1 MSKKSLSAVKAKS
14 EELKIPYENLLS
26 AFVIEEAVMAF
37 CGSDEAENFRLKNNN
52 ILSLEYYRR
61 KAPTRLEYMV
71 LSEEE
76 LTVRNVI
83 HRMSKIFQNE
93 KKAELWWKYR
103 VEKEDEGICVYLSAK
118 IEELQIP
125 VFGLFGAC
133 STSGEALALAAMTV
147 AAGYGD
153 LVLAAT
159 SSHFGSAEKEFRFP
173 LGYANQ
179 RPLSSTWT
187 VTGSGAFLVGKKK
200 SRVRISGVTIGKI
213 VDYGLKD
220 SQNMGAC
227 MAPAACDTILQN
239 LMDFGRGEKDYDRII
254 TGDLGYVGQ
263 SILFDLLRKK
273 GLDIKENH
281 MDCGMTI
288 FDQQTQHT
296 NSGGSGCGCAAIT
309 LAAYIMPQLISGEW
323 KRILFVPTG
332 ALMSTVSFNEG
343 ESVPGIAHGIVLEH
357 C

>member
-125 VFGLFGAC
+125 VQ
-133 STSGEALALAAMTV
+133 
-147 AAGYGD
+147 
-153 LVLAAT
+153 LVLEQ
-159 SSHFGSAEKEFRFP
+159 EKEEPSEPSHEELHPFLEEDRSVEYLHYPMEGILAEHFIRIMRDMELINDIGSYYILYELLSKEMNSSRKVTEQIESLAKEQKIPLKKERFEMFE
-173 LGYANQ
+173 GYQ
-179 RPLSSTWT
+179 SS
-187 VTGSGAFLVGKKK
+187 SYMKKK
-200 SRVRISGVTIGKI
+200 WKS
-213 VDYGLKD
+213 YLKKEKKKTPSFEEVMKVMIAYYRPIWD
-220 SQNMGAC
+220 SLAEGNYYLGDWM
-227 MAPAACDTILQN
+227 PE
-239 LMDFGRGEKDYDRII
+239 LMRY
-254 TGDLGYVGQ
+254 
-263 SILFDLLRKK
+263 
-273 GLDIKENH
+273 LD
-281 MDCGMTI
+281 
-288 FDQQTQHT
+288 
-296 NSGGSGCGCAAIT
+296 
-309 LAAYIMPQLISGEW
+309 
-323 KRILFVPTG
+323 
-332 ALMSTVSFNEG
+332 
-343 ESVPGIAHGIVLEH
+343 
-357 C
+357 

>member
-125 VFGLFGAC
+125 VQ
-133 STSGEALALAAMTV
+133 
-147 AAGYGD
+147 
-153 LVLAAT
+153 LVLEQ
-159 SSHFGSAEKEFRFP
+159 EKEEPSEPSHEELHPFLEEDRSVEYLHYPMEGILAEHFIRIMRDMELINDMGSYYILYELLSKEMNSSRKVTEQIESLAKEQKIPLKKERFDMFE
-173 LGYANQ
+173 GYQ
-179 RPLSSTWT
+179 SS
-187 VTGSGAFLVGKKK
+187 SYMKKK
-200 SRVRISGVTIGKI
+200 WKS
-213 VDYGLKD
+213 YLKKEKKKTPSFEEVMKVMIAYYRPIWD
-220 SQNMGAC
+220 SLAEGNYYLGDWM
-227 MAPAACDTILQN
+227 PE
-239 LMDFGRGEKDYDRII
+239 LMRY
-254 TGDLGYVGQ
+254 
-263 SILFDLLRKK
+263 
-273 GLDIKENH
+273 LD
-281 MDCGMTI
+281 
-288 FDQQTQHT
+288 
-296 NSGGSGCGCAAIT
+296 
-309 LAAYIMPQLISGEW
+309 
-323 KRILFVPTG
+323 
-332 ALMSTVSFNEG
+332 
-343 ESVPGIAHGIVLEH
+343 
-357 C
+357 

>member
-1 MSKKSLSAVKAKS
+1 MAVMSKKSLSAVKAKS

-125 VFGLFGAC
+125 VQ
-133 STSGEALALAAMTV
+133 
-147 AAGYGD
+147 
-153 LVLAAT
+153 LVLEQ
-159 SSHFGSAEKEFRFP
+159 EKEEPSDPSHEELHPFLEEERSVEYLHYPMEGILAEHFIRIMRDMELINDMGSYYILYELLSKEMNSSRKVTEQIESLAKEQKIPLKKERFDMFE
-173 LGYANQ
+173 GYQ
-179 RPLSSTWT
+179 SS
-187 VTGSGAFLVGKKK
+187 SYMKKK
-200 SRVRISGVTIGKI
+200 WKS
-213 VDYGLKD
+213 YLKKEKKKTPSFEEVMKVMIAYYRPIWD
-220 SQNMGAC
+220 SLAEGNYYLGDWM
-227 MAPAACDTILQN
+227 PE
-239 LMDFGRGEKDYDRII
+239 LMRY
-254 TGDLGYVGQ
+254 
-263 SILFDLLRKK
+263 
-273 GLDIKENH
+273 LD
-281 MDCGMTI
+281 
-288 FDQQTQHT
+288 
-296 NSGGSGCGCAAIT
+296 
-309 LAAYIMPQLISGEW
+309 
-323 KRILFVPTG
+323 
-332 ALMSTVSFNEG
+332 
-343 ESVPGIAHGIVLEH
+343 
-357 C
+357 

>member
-1 MSKKSLSAVKAKS
+1 MAVMSKKSLSAVKAKS

-125 VFGLFGAC
+125 VQ
-133 STSGEALALAAMTV
+133 
-147 AAGYGD
+147 
-153 LVLAAT
+153 LVLEQ
-159 SSHFGSAEKEFRFP
+159 EKEEPSDPSHEELHPFLEEDRSVEYLHYPMEGILAEHFIRIMRDMELINDMGSYYILYELLSKEMNSSRKVTEQIESLAKEQRIPLKKERFEMFE
-173 LGYANQ
+173 GYQN
-179 RPLSSTWT
+179 SSYM
-187 VTGSGAFLVGKKK
+187 KKK
-200 SRVRISGVTIGKI
+200 WKS
-213 VDYGLKD
+213 YLKKEKKKTPSFEEVMKVMIAYYRPIWD
-220 SQNMGAC
+220 SLAEGNYYLGDWM
-227 MAPAACDTILQN
+227 PE
-239 LMDFGRGEKDYDRII
+239 LMRY
-254 TGDLGYVGQ
+254 
-263 SILFDLLRKK
+263 
-273 GLDIKENH
+273 LD
-281 MDCGMTI
+281 
-288 FDQQTQHT
+288 
-296 NSGGSGCGCAAIT
+296 
-309 LAAYIMPQLISGEW
+309 
-323 KRILFVPTG
+323 
-332 ALMSTVSFNEG
+332 
-343 ESVPGIAHGIVLEH
+343 
-357 C
+357 